1 MTAATVNKELK
12 KLGIPGKMV
21 RGKGYYYF
29 TGCLFDIVPSLYAC
43 NLSGFS
49 VGQIIEYIT
58 TYYKKI

>member
-29 TGCLFDIVPSLYAC
+29 TGCRKS
-43 NLSGFS
+43 
-49 VGQIIEYIT
+49 
-58 TYYKKI
+58 